1 MSFSILARQ
10 VLMGLIAGSAFG
22 SWAIVRPAPRADSAR
37 GSIGSSLA
45 PAMTAA
51 MPSTC
56 ADSSRITVV
65 HLVCFRSTR
74 LRPSDHGMTCIRE
87 W

>member
-1 MSFSILARQ
+1 MSFSMIARQ

-22 SWAIVRPAPRADSAR
+22 SWAIVRPAPRADPAR

-51 MPSTC
+51 H
-56 ADSSRITVV
+56 A
-65 HLVCFRSTR
+65 
-74 LRPSDHGMTCIRE
+74 
-87 W
+87 